1 MLVPQNHGKNPME
14 SRVTDHEENSNGNSS
29 KHNFEYP
36 TVTIN
41 GKPTSG
47 VKITTEC
54 DQSSIQRSRL
64 HSVSEPDLTQVGL
77 YCNHKDYNLTSTAHQ
92 QQEDIRRKI
101 DVRRGRKIDNLQFGK
116 ENDKLTIDFGTNDTS
131 KDKLSTKDNSSER
144 STSSARYNRI
154 FKKTSQDGNLV
165 LFLPQRELAVTDEGV
180 EPLMGVALIH
190 DSIIKKKDLK
200 VFLQIVL
207 IFRY

>member
-1 MLVPQNHGKNPME
+1 MISLYFMMSFTSFQIKDQHNMSQTKYLVSGKSQLQDPEAILSMGSVSENDDKMQSPKKLGKNHVKNT
-14 SRVTDHEENSNGNSS
+14 VTDHEENSNVNSS

-77 YCNHKDYNLTSTAHQ
+77 YCNHKDYNLTSAAHQ
-92 QQEDIRRKI
+92 QQEYIRRKI
-101 DVRRGRKIDNLQFGK
+101 GIKIIYHIQYF
-116 ENDKLTIDFGTNDTS
+116 S
-131 KDKLSTKDNSSER
+131 R
-144 STSSARYNRI
+144 
-154 FKKTSQDGNLV
+154 
-165 LFLPQRELAVTDEGV
+165 
-180 EPLMGVALIH
+180 
-190 DSIIKKKDLK
+190 
-200 VFLQIVL
+200 
-207 IFRY
+207 

>member
-1 MLVPQNHGKNPME
+1 MSQTKYLVSGKSQLQDPEAILSMGSVSENDDKMLIPQNNGKNHIE
-14 SRVTDHEENSNGNSS
+14 STVAGNEENSNGNSS

-77 YCNHKDYNLTSTAHQ
+77 YCNHKDYNLTSAGHQ

-101 DVRRGRKIDNLQFGK
+101 GIKIIHHIQYFGR
-116 ENDKLTIDFGTNDTS
+116 
-131 KDKLSTKDNSSER
+131 
-144 STSSARYNRI
+144 
-154 FKKTSQDGNLV
+154 
-165 LFLPQRELAVTDEGV
+165 
-180 EPLMGVALIH
+180 
-190 DSIIKKKDLK
+190 
-200 VFLQIVL
+200 
-207 IFRY
+207 

>member
-1 MLVPQNHGKNPME
+1 MKTFTSFQIKAQYNMSQTKYLVSGKCTLQDPEAILSMGSVSENDDKMLSPKNLGKNHVK
-14 SRVTDHEENSNGNSS
+14 STVTDHEENSNGNSS
-29 KHNFEYP
+29 KHKFEYP

-77 YCNHKDYNLTSTAHQ
+77 YCNHKDYNLTSAAHQ

-101 DVRRGRKIDNLQFGK
+101 GIKIIYHIEYF
-116 ENDKLTIDFGTNDTS
+116 EYDFFN
-131 KDKLSTKDNSSER
+131 N
-144 STSSARYNRI
+144 
-154 FKKTSQDGNLV
+154 
-165 LFLPQRELAVTDEGV
+165 
-180 EPLMGVALIH
+180 
-190 DSIIKKKDLK
+190 
-200 VFLQIVL
+200 
-207 IFRY
+207 